1 MSQMIVGRGKSPLS
15 NLISN
20 GSFVTHADGWYRHAG
35 DETLAFAAGTSR
47 NDGSGSLSVTH
58 GASDSGV
65 AAYRPGGAPTIALR
79 VTDTLD
85 AIVFAQ
91 CATAEAIIGWEVTF
105 YSEAAGLNQLGV
117 AQGPATHPELAAD
130 TWTPIGIYGVPIP
143 DGSTH
148 VRVRITTS
156 AAGEGEIVYLDDVFF
171 GQLISAPFPVTV
183 IPSGENRVANG
194 DFEDASSDTLPWD
207 KVQYTGTEL
216 FVRSTSSPLAGT
228 ASLHVTLGG
237 QVSNQGVYNAGGAA
251 GPLAIPGEELTLSFL
266 IKGSGTI
273 EAVMDWVGGA
283 TSESVVWTSTLT
295 GALQTV
301 SVTHTV
307 PAGAF
312 EVWPTFRTTT
322 AAAAEFWLDSVSVT
336 GSDA

>member
-1 MSQMIVGRGKSPLS
+1 MNTLVVGRGKSPLT
-15 NLISN
+15 NMIGN

-156 AAGEGEIVYLDDVFF
+156 AAGEGEIVYLDDAFF
-171 GQLISAPFPVTV
+171 GQLISAPLPVTV

-194 DFEDASSDTLPWD
+194 DFEDASADTLPWD

-216 FVRSTSSPLAGT
+216 FVRSTSAPLAGT

-251 GPLAIPGEELTLSFL
+251 GPICIPGETLTLAFL
-266 IKGSGTI
+266 IKGTGTI

-307 PAGAF
+307 PLGAY

-336 GSDA
+336 GSSA